1 MREQE
6 DDVNKPTEK
15 LESNLQ
21 KTRQQDRVALEGTVR
36 SRHPG
41 TKGYPTRIHD
51 LSPGG
56 CRVELSYEP
65 RIGETVWIALPGIEA
80 IESRICWCDR
90 FTAGVAFTKPL
101 YPSVFDMIAK
111 KMGGTR

>member
-1 MREQE
+1 MNNQ
-6 DDVNKPTEK
+6 VGK

-21 KTRQQDRVALEGTVR
+21 KTRQQERISIEGTVR

-65 RIGETVWIALPGIEA
+65 RMGETVWIALPGIES
-80 IESRICWCDR
+80 IESKICWNDG

-101 YPSVFDMIAK
+101 YPSVFELIAK
-111 KMGGTR
+111 KMQAGG

>member
-1 MREQE
+1 MNNQ
-6 DDVNKPTEK
+6 VGK

-21 KTRQQDRVALEGTVR
+21 KTRQQERISIEGTVR

-65 RIGETVWIALPGIEA
+65 RMGETVWIALPGIES
-80 IESRICWCDR
+80 IESKICWNDG

-101 YPSVFDMIAK
+101 YPSVFELIAK
-111 KMGGTR
+111 KMQSGG